1 MQECEAPAKSELD
14 RGQRPLTGAGSGRS
28 GLPAGWA
35 EIWRWLMGVQ
45 FFVLTAI
52 ATYLSLVPKPGAVF
66 EASPDKFLHLLCWGV
81 LLVSLWL
88 ASGIKGFRLWM
99 IPALF
104 GYSVLVE
111 IGQIWVPN
119 RFFSYA
125 DIVANGAG
133 ILLAWLGTWVVTRV
147 AGKNHF

>member
-1 MQECEAPAKSELD
+1 MQECGVQTKPELNSKQRRLPAL
-14 RGQRPLTGAGSGRS
+14 GSGSGSGKIDGARAWLWIRRS
-28 GLPAGWA
+28 
-35 EIWRWLMGVQ
+35 Q
-45 FFVLTAI
+45 FVVLTTI

-88 ASGIKGFRLWM
+88 ACGVKGFRMWM
-99 IPALF
+99 VPALF

-119 RFFSYA
+119 RYFSFA
-125 DIVANGAG
+125 DIIANGAG
-133 ILLAWLGTWVVTRV
+133 ILLGTLAVWLCWVVTR
-147 AGKNHF
+147 KNHV

>member
-1 MQECEAPAKSELD
+1 MQECEAQAKLGES
-14 RGQRPLTGAGSGRS
+14 RK
-28 GLPAGWA
+28 
-35 EIWRWLMGVQ
+35 WRWDSGDNSGPQGGRLVVAWGWLRRVQ
-45 FFVLTAI
+45 FVVLTAI

-88 ASGIKGFRLWM
+88 ACGQKNFRVWM
-99 IPALF
+99 APVLF
-104 GYSVLVE
+104 AYSVLVE

-119 RFFSYA
+119 RYFSVA

-133 ILLAWLGTWVVTRV
+133 ILLGGLAVWLFLVVTR
-147 AGKNHF
+147 KNHV